1 MFSLLLPIIYLTF
14 ISLGLPDSMLGAS
27 WPSMQPAFG
36 VPVSY
41 VGIVFFII
49 CCCTTISSL
58 LSDRLTRRFGGGT
71 VTAVSVLVSALA
83 LLGFSV
89 SSSFWMICL
98 LALPYGLGAGSI
110 DAAINNYVALHY
122 ASRHMSWLHCMWG
135 VGSTVG
141 PMIMGH
147 ALTSG
152 RGWTMGY
159 RYVGLIQ
166 LVIAFVVIMSL
177 PLWKKRIGDEEREDE
192 SPAEAMSMARIVR
205 LPGAK
210 EVFISFFCY
219 CALEQVAML
228 WGSSYLSECAGASPE
243 LAATLGSLFC
253 IGITAGRAVSG
264 FITYKLSDTGMI
276 RLGHIIIG
284 VGGLIMLLPLPLC
297 KMAGL
302 VLVGLGCAPVY
313 PCIIHSTPAH
323 FGADKSQAVIGMQ
336 MASAYVGCTLM
347 PPFFGLIAQHIS
359 ISLMPLMIIALLAL
373 EFVMYE
379 KVVKKCG

>member
-1 MFSLLLPIIYLTF
+1 
-14 ISLGLPDSMLGAS
+14 
-27 WPSMQPAFG
+27 
-36 VPVSY
+36 
-41 VGIVFFII
+41 
-49 CCCTTISSL
+49 
-58 LSDRLTRRFGGGT
+58 
-71 VTAVSVLVSALA
+71 
-83 LLGFSV
+83 
-89 SSSFWMICL
+89 
-98 LALPYGLGAGSI
+98 
-110 DAAINNYVALHY
+110 
-122 ASRHMSWLHCMWG
+122 
-135 VGSTVG
+135 
-141 PMIMGH
+141 MGH

-177 PLWKKRIGDEEREDE
+177 PLWKKRIGDEEKEDE

-264 FITYKLSDTGMI
+264 FITYKLSDTRMI

-347 PPFFGLIAQHIS
+347 PPLFGLIAQHIS